1 VKCARVRVACLAGV
15 SLAVVVG
22 CSAGHSPTRSAQVA
36 PTSPVAAATPS
47 APRSGPAGSAVLPPV
62 PTPGTAAECPYL
74 PSRAAA
80 DLDGQLI
87 ATVRLDPAYDPPAC
101 FFLIGYGSVQ
111 PSV

>member
-1 VKCARVRVACLAGV
+1 
-15 SLAVVVG
+15 
-22 CSAGHSPTRSAQVA
+22 
-36 PTSPVAAATPS
+36 
-47 APRSGPAGSAVLPPV
+47 VLPPV